1 MMRVDWKN
9 EVGPKLRMNALLFPA
24 MQGILD
30 LYSFQN
36 ISIDSMKRA
45 FDVEDINNIRYMPAS
60 R

>member
-45 FDVEDINNIRYMPAS
+45 FDVEDINNIRYMTAS